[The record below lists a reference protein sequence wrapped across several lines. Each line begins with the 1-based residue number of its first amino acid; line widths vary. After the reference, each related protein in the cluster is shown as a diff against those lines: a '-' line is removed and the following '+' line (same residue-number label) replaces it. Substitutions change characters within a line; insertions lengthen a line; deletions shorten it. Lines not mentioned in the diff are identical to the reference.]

1 MIWTKFYRIRFLCFY
16 FLFLFFYFCF
26 SISVFYFCLS
36 IFIFLFPFQG
46 VSHVYFSSPIFF
58 GTFRAFRRN
67 ALLSRAS
74 FLPPLRP
81 SSILPFLFKPSLSKG
96 KAKIT
101 LPLPRPLFP
110 FFPSFSK
117 CAQAF
122 WKATGMYWKSPALK
136 LYCGGH
142 DFLHFGKWNS
152 L

>member
-1 MIWTKFYRIRFLCFY
+1 MFLFFISVFLFLFSISVFYFCFSISV

-26 SISVFYFCLS
+26 F

-110 FFPSFSK
+110 CFPSFSK

-122 WKATGMYWKSPALK
+122 
-136 LYCGGH
+136 
-142 DFLHFGKWNS
+142 
-152 L
+152 